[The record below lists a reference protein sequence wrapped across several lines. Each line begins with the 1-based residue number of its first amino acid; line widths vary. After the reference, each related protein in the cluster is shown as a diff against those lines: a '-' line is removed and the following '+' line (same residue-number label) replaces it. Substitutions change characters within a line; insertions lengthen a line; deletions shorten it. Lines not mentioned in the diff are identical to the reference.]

1 MTEECLYKLVSEKND
16 QSIIITGTS
25 GSGKT
30 EATKH
35 ILHYLTYK
43 SSMKRQK
50 QIANTETRIEH
61 TLMQSNPVLEALG
74 NAQTQ
79 FNENSSRFGKYIRLL
94 YDRNQILVGA
104 KLQIYLLEKPRA
116 VFTTQSLSS
125 SFHVFRW
132 FLESLSKEDQVQYS
146 LTDCHYLLTNGD
158 NDHNYGDGRQK
169 SHFNW
174 SCLLQAFQ
182 LLNIGDK
189 QLREFYALL
198 SVILLLNSVHFFS
211 STDVIVNVDLNQTNV
226 LHSSDFTHHSS
237 KSNDQENQQ
246 QQQYSEDPAGLATI
260 SSFDKHKILVAG
272 KLLGIPDGEVLQSF
286 PQQFLTRV
294 VQAGSNSQQSKR
306 MTTYKSSCTVTQA
319 REQRDCFIKALYNS
333 LFHFMVNLINQ
344 QLSVENPEGVIN
356 ELGILDLFGFE
367 CFDVNSFEQYCIN
380 YANERLHETFM
391 RIAVTTGW
399 SELEEEGLS
408 YIQSINNSFST
419 ITNNTINT
427 TDKTTN
433 EDKHQSD
440 LSLKKCYNTLT
451 VKAIETNANL
461 LEETC
466 LLNRLHNVTASKLS
480 PSIISSNSHLLDPR
494 ELDWINK
501 MQSMF
506 TNTPSNPICLYDDN
520 SFRSPSTKKTQSSTC
535 REVKKQQSTFLL
547 SPSKCK
553 SYSKPTYDD
562 RFIVKHYGGTVV
574 YSVSGFV
581 AKNLDRL
588 PVHLLTWVKE
598 SCTTDDDGHHH
609 NNSLIYSI
617 LSNAVYTVTNTP
629 SNQSKNSACTRS
641 PLKQISTNGN
651 NLVDNSPCTYRN
663 SPSVNSPSG
672 QFPANY
678 SVSNTSHRLNTTNN
692 TRRLNTVFGNFKSS
706 LDQLLDCLT
715 CHNLFFIRCI
725 RPDLPSRSNCYVTGN
740 ALSLINP
747 GYLEEQLVN
756 SGLLAALDA
765 LRSTYYAKY
774 PYDEFITQYRVFWQL
789 NPPPPANQL
798 LEIGFNLLNSWYLN
812 LIQLSRSTSKRTP
825 LELRRETSESNI
837 QQQQQ
842 FVFILLTLGLNLIPI
857 KCYPTSTT
865 TTLVINKTNNSDIFN
880 RQIATH
886 FPIIHQFGRTRI
898 HLTRSQFHQLTT
910 LKEFMLNRNAKVIQ
924 RFFRRFLQYNASARC
939 IQYWWRRLLN
949 HRKYVESHQLSS
961 ARNHQLSSLN
971 TNIDKY
977 KNNDEYTNISL
988 CQHVNTSITSSSLQ
1002 TEEMNIIPS
1011 MLSSS
1016 SEQTFVS
1023 VNNDWPTYQQH
1034 ILSRRYLP
1042 SMNTSKIFNHQLIN
1056 NKNNKF
1062 KKKQSTLINYL
1073 IPYSHKNHIVKFFE
1087 TVNQPINGILD
1098 LSTSCK

>member
-1 MTEECLYKLVSEKND
+1 MTEECLHQLASAKND

-43 SSMKRQK
+43 SSVKRQK
-50 QIANTETRIEH
+50 QIAKTETRIEH

-116 VFTTQSLSS
+116 VFTSQSLSS

-132 FLESLSKEDQVQYS
+132 FLESLSKGDQVQYG

-158 NDHNYGDGRQK
+158 HDNSYGDEQQK

-189 QLREFYALL
+189 QLREFCTLL
-198 SVILLLNSVHFFS
+198 SVILLLNSVQFFS

-226 LHSSDFTHHSS
+226 LHSSDLTHH
-237 KSNDQENQQ
+237 SNDQENQQ
-246 QQQYSEDPAGLATI
+246 QQQYLEDPAGLATI
-260 SSFDKHKILVAG
+260 SSSDKHKILVAG

-306 MTTYKSSCTVTQA
+306 MTTYTSSCTVTQA
-319 REQRDCFIKALYNS
+319 REQRDCFVKALYNS
-333 LFHFMVNLINQ
+333 LFHFMVDLINQ
-344 QLSVENPEGVIN
+344 QLNVENPEGVVN

-391 RIAVTTGW
+391 RIAVITGW
-399 SELEEEGLS
+399 SELEEEGLL
-408 YIQSINNSFST
+408 YTQSIDNSFST
-419 ITNNTINT
+419 ITSNTINT

-433 EDKHQSD
+433 EYRRQLD

-461 LEETC
+461 LEEAC
-466 LLNRLHNVTASKLS
+466 LLNRLHNVSASKLS
-480 PSIISSNSHLLDPR
+480 SSIVSSNNHLLDPR

-506 TNTPSNPICLYDDN
+506 TNSSSNSICLYDDN
-520 SFRSPSTKKTQSSTC
+520 FIRSPFTKKTQSTSC
-535 REVKKQQSTFLL
+535 SGVKKQQSTSLL
-547 SPSKCK
+547 SPSKFK
-553 SYSKPTYDD
+553 PYSKPTYDD

-574 YSVSGFV
+574 YFVSGFV

-598 SCTTDDDGHHH
+598 SCTTDDDHHH
-609 NNSLIYSI
+609 NGLIYSI

-629 SNQSKNSACTRS
+629 SSQSKNSACIRS
-641 PLKQISTNGN
+641 PLQQISTNSN
-651 NLVDNSPCTYRN
+651 NLVNNSSCTYRN
-663 SPSVNSPSG
+663 SPAVNSPSG
-672 QFPANY
+672 QFAVNY
-678 SVSNTSHRLNTTNN
+678 SVSHTSHRLNTTNN

-725 RPDLPSRSNCYVTGN
+725 RPNSPSRSNCQLTGN
-740 ALSLINP
+740 TLPLIDP

-756 SGLLAALDA
+756 SGLLTALDA

-774 PYDEFITQYRVFWQL
+774 ED
-789 NPPPPANQL
+789 
-798 LEIGFNLLNSWYLN
+798 
-812 LIQLSRSTSKRTP
+812 
-825 LELRRETSESNI
+825 
-837 QQQQQ
+837 
-842 FVFILLTLGLNLIPI
+842 I
-857 KCYPTSTT
+857 K
-865 TTLVINKTNNSDIFN
+865 
-880 RQIATH
+880 
-886 FPIIHQFGRTRI
+886 
-898 HLTRSQFHQLTT
+898 
-910 LKEFMLNRNAKVIQ
+910 
-924 RFFRRFLQYNASARC
+924 
-939 IQYWWRRLLN
+939 
-949 HRKYVESHQLSS
+949 
-961 ARNHQLSSLN
+961 
-971 TNIDKY
+971 
-977 KNNDEYTNISL
+977 IS
-988 CQHVNTSITSSSLQ
+988 
-1002 TEEMNIIPS
+1002 
-1011 MLSSS
+1011 
-1016 SEQTFVS
+1016 
-1023 VNNDWPTYQQH
+1023 
-1034 ILSRRYLP
+1034 
-1042 SMNTSKIFNHQLIN
+1042 
-1056 NKNNKF
+1056 
-1062 KKKQSTLINYL
+1062 
-1073 IPYSHKNHIVKFFE
+1073 
-1087 TVNQPINGILD
+1087 
-1098 LSTSCK
+1098 